1 MVEDA
6 DIDLASLRVDGGAV
20 KNNFLC
26 QLQANII
33 GTEIVR
39 PVVDETTTALRSA
52 YAAGLAVGY
61 WDTVDE
67 LRNNWQIDR
76 SFEINEDADIEVNYD
91 RWKDAVA
98 RSEDWAR
105 DSNE

>member
-26 QLQANII
+26 QLQSNII

-39 PVVDETTTALRSA
+39 PVVDETTALGSA

-76 SFEINEDADIEVNYD
+76 SFEVDEDANIEVNYD
-91 RWKDAVA
+91 RWKDAVE
-98 RSEDWAR
+98 RSTDWAR
-105 DSNE
+105 DGGE

>member
-1 MVEDA
+1 
-6 DIDLASLRVDGGAV
+6 LRVDGGAV

-26 QLQANII
+26 LLQANII
-33 GTEIVR
+33 STEIVR
-39 PVVDETTTALRSA
+39 SVVDETTALGSA

-76 SFEINEDADIEVNYD
+76 SIPVDEDADIEVNYD
-91 RWKDAVA
+91 RWKDPVE
-98 RSEDWAR
+98 RSTDWAK
-105 DSNE
+105 DSRE